1 MRLRIR
7 RALSVLAV
15 MANAACRCGCPGC
28 KNGNHCGMA
37 ANQCSVRP
45 Y

>member
-1 MRLRIR
+1 MLNRIR
-7 RALSVLAV
+7 RILSDIVH
-15 MANAACRCGCPGC
+15 NGDCRCGCPGC
-28 KNGNHCGMA
+28 QNGNHCGMA